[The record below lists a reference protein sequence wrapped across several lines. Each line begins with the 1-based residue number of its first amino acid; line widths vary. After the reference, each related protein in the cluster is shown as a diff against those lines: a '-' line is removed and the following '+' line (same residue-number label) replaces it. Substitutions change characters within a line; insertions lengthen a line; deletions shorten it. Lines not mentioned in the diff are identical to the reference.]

1 MVTCTSPA
9 LRTQQAE
16 SSAEHGS
23 QELMSSRQVKPW
35 VHLRTDTLPG
45 WFLSWAF
52 WMLCHTTPGHA
63 TVAMNFTQTKV
74 LI

>member
-1 MVTCTSPA
+1 MVTWTSPA

-16 SSAEHGS
+16 SSAEQGS
-23 QELMSSRQVKPW
+23 QELTSRQVKPW

-52 WMLCHTTPGHA
+52 WMLCHTTAGPA

>member
-9 LRTQQAE
+9 LGTQQAE
-16 SSAEHGS
+16 SSAEQAS
-23 QELMSSRQVKPW
+23 QELMSRQIKPW

-45 WFLSWAF
+45 WLLSWAF
-52 WMLCHTTPGHA
+52 WMLCHTTPGPA
-63 TVAMNFTQTKV
+63 TVEMNFTQTKV